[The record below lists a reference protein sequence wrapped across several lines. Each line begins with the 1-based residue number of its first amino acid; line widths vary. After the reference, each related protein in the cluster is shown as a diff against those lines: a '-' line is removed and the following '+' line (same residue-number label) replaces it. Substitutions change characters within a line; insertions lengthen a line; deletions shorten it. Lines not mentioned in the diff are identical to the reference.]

1 MRRTT
6 QPSPSTQRRRRGR
19 LQPGSSSPTA
29 LETDDVVAGS
39 TSASFVGL
47 TEAVERA
54 RSCCTGAAAAGASGT
69 RRRVEPNRRVPA
81 AVRSPAWEKRYV
93 TGCPPVPGIHAGFV
107 GGLGETIPKAQFCFG
122 AMAHNMSNGKQ
133 KRARLRKAPAAGTRL
148 PWGRCRCSTAV
159 VQRFCKPKV
168 GSSILSTGT
177 IHSFRCPALAPFCR
191 NRSDFPNGSPRRVGL
206 PDRKLLAP
214 RVIRQDLS
222 ADRRSDAPPSPRTPA
237 RGAAR

>member
-19 LQPGSSSPTA
+19 LQPGSSSTAA

-39 TSASFVGL
+39 ASASFVGL
-47 TEAVERA
+47 TEAVERV

-69 RRRVEPNRRVPA
+69 RSRVEPNRRAPA

-93 TGCPPVPGIHAGFV
+93 TGCPPVPGVHAGFI

-133 KRARLRKAPAAGTRL
+133 KLARLRKAPAAGTRL
-148 PWGRCRCSTAV
+148 PWRRCRCSTAV

-177 IHSFRCPALAPFCR
+177 SNFKDLAWGQPCPSRPRGKQQGKRANHGGERP
-191 NRSDFPNGSPRRVGL
+191 RSGLTRGLDRAGSSVAASRPPRWR
-206 PDRKLLAP
+206 PHR
-214 RVIRQDLS
+214 
-222 ADRRSDAPPSPRTPA
+222 
-237 RGAAR
+237 

>member
-19 LQPGSSSPTA
+19 LQPGSSSTAA

-39 TSASFVGL
+39 ASASFVGL
-47 TEAVERA
+47 TEAVERV

-69 RRRVEPNRRVPA
+69 RSRVEPNRRAPA

-93 TGCPPVPGIHAGFV
+93 TGCPPVPGVHAGFI

-133 KRARLRKAPAAGTRL
+133 KLARLRKAPAAGTRL
-148 PWGRCRCSTAV
+148 PWRRCRCSTAV

-177 IHSFRCPALAPFCR
+177 IDLTHHGCAIQHSKPCA
-191 NRSDFPNGSPRRVGL
+191 SRVGRL
-206 PDRKLLAP
+206 E
-214 RVIRQDLS
+214 IE
-222 ADRRSDAPPSPRTPA
+222 
-237 RGAAR
+237 RGACRGARRAFCGTGRLPPIRSVM